1 MDKKN
6 SHNTDEKPNHNKA
19 LLYTVLGILAYAVI
33 KPPLTTAIRVMNTDA
48 IPGKPEPGTILFR
61 DLLTGYIEHS
71 GIYVGGGERC
81 IVELQRDAVTHHSMI
96 RLVTPEEFIQNGRGK
111 REVIFASARDGVP
124 VGNPEVARI
133 AREQLDRDLGDYR
146 LIKNNCH
153 MFVFGCLKAAE
164 SHEEFS
170 VAKMQEI
177 GLRHWVERQMSL
189 TNLIKAAESILGAD
203 SWLKWEWREQPAL
216 EGAPKQLAPGI

>member
-1 MDKKN
+1 M
-6 SHNTDEKPNHNKA
+6 DEKSNHNKA

-33 KPPLTTAIRVMNTDA
+33 KPPLTTAIRVMNTEA
-48 IPGKPEPGTILFR
+48 IPGEPEPGTVLFR
-61 DLLTGYIEHS
+61 DLLTGYAEHS

-96 RLVTPEEFIQNGRGK
+96 RLVTPEEFIQNGYGQRK
-111 REVIFASARDGVP
+111 TIFVSSRDGIP

-133 AREQLDRDLGDYR
+133 ARKQIDQDLGDYR
-146 LIKNNCH
+146 LSKNNCH

-170 VAKMQEI
+170 VAKMQET
-177 GLRHWVERQMSL
+177 GLRHWVERQMTL
-189 TNLIKAAESILGAD
+189 TNLINAAESILGAD
-203 SWLKWEWREQPAL
+203 SWLKWEWQEQPAL
-216 EGAPKQLAPGI
+216 EGAPKQLASGA